1 MSIHWCKNSRQL
13 LLVVKTASLEQNVPW
28 TIVDFSSDFHL
39 DCRATLTLVLVHRQG
54 RQARLATAAAA
65 AALPRPASRLPATP
79 ALLHAA
85 GAGLPGAAV

>member
-1 MSIHWCKNSRQL
+1 M
-13 LLVVKTASLEQNVPW
+13 TPW
-28 TIVDFSSDFHL
+28 TIVDFSSDFNL
-39 DCRATLTLVLVHRQG
+39 DCRATLTPVLVRRQG

-65 AALPRPASRLPATP
+65 ALPRAASRLPATP